1 MAKPSEHTRWAT
13 SGLITDPPSGNKDSG
28 WVDGASAPADY
39 ANWLANNAYNWE
51 RWLDA
56 GDSEAQRRLI
66 ELAGEVLDLAP
77 SPSTGSDVST
87 SKYAFALSARSAY
100 PRQGSANNKIKIS
113 RGTLFQAVS
122 ASSMLAYTFDGTDEV
137 TIADAAGATPR
148 VDLVQVKIE
157 PDATTDGIRTK
168 KTISVKQ
175 GTPAASPRVPDLD
188 AGYVAYCTVV
198 VGASYAHASAF
209 KIDDVSTADAVIH
222 DQRLPIGLR
231 THSVAARNFQY
242 WDTTSAAWSLSLLTD
257 ILTASGGSPG
267 IVAALCPSDAS
278 GRLVAAGMSQSQA
291 SVTPGPTQL
300 IMRIGIN
307 SSGTQINPSL
317 NGISVGVGVINTPL
331 HIEDVF
337 GDWDLVH
344 VPLAGPTVLPST
356 ADHVGCPTWTN
367 GHRCWTPTAEGGTF
381 GAIENTV
388 AFSMSGCA
396 TGSKAFRAVF
406 RVAGCG

>member
-1 MAKPSEHTRWAT
+1 MAKPTEHTRWAT
-13 SGLITDPPSGNKDSG
+13 SGSIVDPPSGTKDAG
-28 WVDGASAPADY
+28 WVADDPAAAEY
-39 ANWLANNAYNWE
+39 ANWLHNNAYAWE

-66 ELAGEVLDLAP
+66 ELAGEVLDFAP
-77 SPSTGSDVST
+77 SPSTGADVST
-87 SKYAFALSARSAY
+87 SKYAFALSTRSAY

-157 PDATTDGIRTK
+157 PDATVDGIRTK
-168 KTISVKQ
+168 KTVSVKQ

-198 VGASYAHASAF
+198 VGASYAHAGAF

-222 DQRLPIGLR
+222 DQRLPIGVH
-231 THSVAARNFQY
+231 THSVQSRNFGY
-242 WDTTSAAWSLSLLTD
+242 WDSTSAAWSLSTLTD

-267 IVAALCPSDAS
+267 IIYAYCPTDQG
-278 GRLVAAGMSQSQA
+278 GRLVGAGLVQNQA
-291 SVTPGPTQL
+291 SISPASIQYLMRRGSSGIGPT
-300 IMRIGIN
+300 
-307 SSGTQINPSL
+307 L
-317 NGISVGVGVINTPL
+317 NNISVGVGSAGVDVN
-331 HIEDVF
+331 IEDAF
-337 GDWDLVH
+337 GNWDLSH
-344 VPLAGPTVLPST
+344 QPLVGPTVLPST

-367 GHRCWTPTAEGGTF
+367 GHRCWTPNENTPSGTF
-381 GAIENTV
+381 STKWSTIAWSMQGA
-388 AFSMSGCA
+388 A
-396 TGSKAFRAVF
+396 TGSLVYRAVF
-406 RVAGCG
+406 RIAGNG